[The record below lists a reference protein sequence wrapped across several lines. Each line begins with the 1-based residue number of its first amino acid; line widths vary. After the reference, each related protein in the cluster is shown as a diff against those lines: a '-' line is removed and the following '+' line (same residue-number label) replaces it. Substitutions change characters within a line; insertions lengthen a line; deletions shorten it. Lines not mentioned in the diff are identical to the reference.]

1 MTYDVLGPG
10 GLDYLPCRY
19 GSSRVLFRGPQRS
32 LTAPY
37 LAFLGGTETY
47 GKFIRSP
54 FPALVETDL
63 GINCV
68 NFGVQNAG
76 VDVFAADPA
85 VLEAASNAEVTVI
98 QILGAQNMSNRY
110 YSVHPR
116 RNDRFVTASTLL
128 RTIYDDV
135 DFAEFH
141 FTRHMLS
148 ELYSVSEDRFATIR
162 SELQATWVA
171 RMRVMLRQI
180 AGKIVLLWVA
190 DHAPTDHDVIG
201 LDPVKAGNPLFIT
214 RQMIDELAPL
224 VSDVVEVVASP
235 VALANGFNGLVFA
248 EMEAP
253 AAAETLGPMVHR
265 EAAVALSDTLLGMI

>member
-1 MTYDVLGPG
+1 M
-10 GLDYLPCRY
+10 PCRY
-19 GSSRVLFRGPQRS
+19 GASKLLYRGPKRS
-32 LTAPY
+32 LEGRY
-37 LAFLGGTETY
+37 LAILGGPETY

-235 VALANGFNGLVFA
+235 VALANGFNDLVFA